1 MEGERVGRWD
11 KGAIWPGKGVGG
23 DCDVGREVF
32 VLPVAHPGR
41 ITTPSPG
48 RSPGSSAAGQGLG
61 SKVISAPFPLEK
73 ISSPR
78 LGVYPFALWNNLHIL
93 VF

>member
-41 ITTPSPG
+41 ITPPLVLVDLQ
-48 RSPGSSAAGQGLG
+48 AAR
-61 SKVISAPFPLEK
+61 
-73 ISSPR
+73 R
-78 LGVYPFALWNNLHIL
+78 LGRA
-93 VF
+93 